1 MLVTANGNG
10 RMLANMTVSP
20 ADLAYVISVR
30 EVIWGIT
37 LIAITMVLHALG
49 MVTTSRASQALQR
62 RMSPTSGFFSG
73 AGVLVVASWM
83 IVATH
88 GIEVIVWAVFF
99 ALRGALPN
107 MSTANY
113 YALLQYTTV
122 GSSVSLPYDWRL
134 LGGMLPMAGM
144 LTFAWSTAVLLKL
157 AVQFEETQL
166 SRLHHRAQPNGPGAV
181 RL

>member
-1 MLVTANGNG
+1 
-10 RMLANMTVSP
+10 
-20 ADLAYVISVR
+20 
-30 EVIWGIT
+30 
-37 LIAITMVLHALG
+37 MVLHALG
-49 MVTTSRASQALQR
+49 MAITSRASHALQR
-62 RMSPTSGFFSG
+62 RMAPNSGFLGG
-73 AGVLVVASWM
+73 AGVLVAASWM

-88 GIEVIVWAVFF
+88 GIEVMTWAAFF
-99 ALRGALPN
+99 AIRGALPS

-166 SRLHHRAQPNGPGAV
+166 TRLRHGTPPPRHDGQP
-181 RL
+181 

>member
-1 MLVTANGNG
+1 MVLVTVTGNG
-10 RMLANMTVSP
+10 RMHPSMTEPVEH
-20 ADLAYVISVR
+20 LAYVVSMR

-49 MVTTSRASQALQR
+49 MVTTSRASQAMQR
-62 RMSPTSGFFSG
+62 RITPRSGFFSG
-73 AGVLVVASWM
+73 AWVLVVASWM

-88 GIEVIVWAVFF
+88 FVEILIWALF
-99 ALRGALPN
+99 LDWRGALPN
-107 MSTANY
+107 LSTANY

-122 GSSVSLPYDWRL
+122 GSGLSLPYDWRL
-134 LGGMLPMAGM
+134 LGGMLPMSGM

-166 SRLHHRAQPNGPGAV
+166 TRLRGGV
-181 RL
+181 RSTR